1 MHLWTDGSFDAAACK
16 AGYGAVL
23 FAEGLTRFA
32 SSSCR
37 AVSSTWS
44 ELVGLWQ
51 GLQLLPN
58 RASNKR
64 VRIFS
69 DSKAGLDSLTG
80 FRNTM
85 PVWMQAELKRVFDL
99 GYELEFVHCPAHVGV
114 SANEVA
120 DEWARLGL
128 AGHACIGGVP
138 TSYILRLVKHEAL
151 RSWIS
156 DSTSHE

>member
-1 MHLWTDGSFDAAACK
+1 
-16 AGYGAVL
+16 
-23 FAEGLTRFA
+23 
-32 SSSCR
+32 
-37 AVSSTWS
+37 
-44 ELVGLWQ
+44 
-51 GLQLLPN
+51 
-58 RASNKR
+58 
-64 VRIFS
+64 
-69 DSKAGLDSLTG
+69 
-80 FRNTM
+80 M

-120 DEWARLGL
+120 DEWARRGL

-156 DSTSHE
+156 DSTSHEVPNSTHMQCIVNHPLVSKGLLPKGVSIPRKWPRSLQRVVISIRAGTSP